1 MADSSF
7 WCVFIIYQ
15 LVSLGRCRLLDVFL
29 TRRTCLLFCFCLG
42 FQNGSKSN
50 IRILAL
56 LLHYVQIAQST
67 YVLVV
72 DKCANADA
80 KSLSSC
86 TTLLLLL
93 IIITAGISLGP
104 SAFAA
109 LCKVIALISAVCVLP
124 SIIFATCASKILYSV
139 ICALLHSK
147 DFKFAFGGSRDLSN
161 RSAQS
166 GNVFAQQALVNSL
179 EGHAAYS
186 SSLNVGGT
194 LPGGALMNSSFDI
207 NKEGDVPFIWGRGT
221 GLVLKRTGR
230 DREDSRIYG
239 KWVKSKFKDFVGW
252 VGLRWLVL
260 VNADCKRLF
269 IGLKSRSAEVWFICP
284 VGMLV
289 CTDVYGAVDGLTR
302 SMEIASRGASRD
314 VPSVAV
320 LILHGGVLFS
330 RSNGESLRTKGGV
343 FLHASECHVWS
354 PSGLLTILCG
364 RRVFVLLFQCHYA
377 NAYGSSIIY
386 DL

>member
-1 MADSSF
+1 M
-7 WCVFIIYQ
+7 
-15 LVSLGRCRLLDVFL
+15 
-29 TRRTCLLFCFCLG
+29 
-42 FQNGSKSN
+42 
-50 IRILAL
+50 
-56 LLHYVQIAQST
+56 
-67 YVLVV
+67 LVV

-86 TTLLLLL
+86 TTLLSLL

-109 LCKVIALISAVCVLP
+109 LCKVMTLISAVCVLP
-124 SIIFATCASKILYSV
+124 SYFFATCAFS
-139 ICALLHSK
+139 HSK
-147 DFKFAFGGSRDLSN
+147 DFKFVFGGSRDLSI

-166 GNVFAQQALVNSL
+166 GDVSAHQALVNSL
-179 EGHAAYS
+179 ESHAAYL
-186 SSLNVGGT
+186 SSLNVEGT
-194 LPGGALMNSSFDI
+194 LPGGALTISSFDTI
-207 NKEGDVPFIWGRGT
+207 EEGDVPFIWGRGT
-221 GLVLKRTGR
+221 GLELKRTGR
-230 DREDSRIYG
+230 GREDSRIYG
-239 KWVKSKFKDFVGW
+239 KWVIPKFKDFAGW

-260 VNADCKRLF
+260 VNADCKRPF
-269 IGLKSRSAEVWFICP
+269 RGLKSRSAEVWVICP

-289 CTDVYGAVDGLTR
+289 CTDVYGAVDSLTR

-343 FLHASECHVWS
+343 ILHASECYVWS
-354 PSGLLTILCG
+354 PSGLLINCVDVESLCWIVKC
-364 RRVFVLLFQCHYA
+364 VFNVQPCTMLLKYVC
-377 NAYGSSIIY
+377 